1 MADLQDLLRHPAV
14 WRAGAASPAPG
25 VETGWAAL
33 DAVLPGG
40 WPRGALTE
48 LITDY
53 RGGALQ
59 VVLPVLGRLTRR
71 GEWIAF
77 VAPPHVPYAPGL
89 MQAGLELE
97 RLLVVRAEEGRPAA
111 WAAEQGLRAG
121 SLAALCWWPDWGGH
135 RRLADRD
142 LRRLQ
147 LAAERGDCLGFLFR
161 APVAAREGSPAAL
174 RLAVAYRPDG
184 MALTVF
190 KARGVRPGRRIVLPD
205 DTRPDHRTR

>member
-48 LITDY
+48 LITAH
-53 RGGALQ
+53 RGGALRL
-59 VVLPVLGRLTRR
+59 VLPVLARLTRR
-71 GEWIAF
+71 GEWVGF

-89 MQAGLELE
+89 MQAGLDLA
-97 RLLVVRAEEGRPAA
+97 RLLVVRADDGRPAV

-121 SLAALCWWPDWGGH
+121 SLAALCWWPG
-135 RRLADRD
+135 RLDDRQS
-142 LRRLQ
+142 RRLQ

-161 APVAAREGSPAAL
+161 PPGAAREGSPAAL
-174 RLAVAYRPDG
+174 RLQVVHQPGG
-184 MALTVF
+184 MVLTVL
-190 KARGVRPGRRIVLPD
+190 KGRGRRPGHRILVPD
-205 DTRPDHRTR
+205 DPRTGAA

>member
-48 LITDY
+48 LITAH

-59 VVLPVLGRLTRR
+59 LVLPVLARFTGR
-71 GEWIAF
+71 GEWVAF

-89 MQAGLELE
+89 MQAGLKME
-97 RLLVVRAEEGRPAA
+97 RLLVVRSDGGKPAA

-121 SLAALCWWPDWGGH
+121 SLAALCWWPA
-135 RRLADRD
+135 RLDDRQ

-161 APVAAREGSPAAL
+161 SPGAAREGSPAAL
-174 RLAVAYRPDG
+174 RLEVAYRPEG
-184 MALTVF
+184 MALTVL

-205 DTRPDHRTR
+205 DSQPDYRTR

>member
-40 WPRGALTE
+40 WPRAALTE
-48 LITDY
+48 LITPH
-53 RGGALQ
+53 RGGALRL
-59 VVLPVLGRLTRR
+59 VLPVLAGLTRR
-71 GEWIAF
+71 DDWVAF

-89 MQAGLELE
+89 AQAGLRLE
-97 RLLVVRAEEGRPAA
+97 RLLVVRADPGRPAA

-121 SLAALCWWPDWGGH
+121 SLAALCWWPGRPED
-135 RRLADRD
+135 RRLDGRD

-147 LAAERGDCLGFLFR
+147 LAAESGDCLGFLFR
-161 APVAAREGSPAAL
+161 APAAARESSPAAL
-174 RLAVAYRPDG
+174 RLVVAYRPDG
-184 MALTVF
+184 VSLTVL
-190 KARGVRPGRRIVLPD
+190 KGRGLRPGRVIEIPG
-205 DTRPDHRTR
+205 